1 MLLLLLLTMLQSAV
15 LLGGGWADAAMNYA
29 CCLLCLLG
37 TMACSA
43 SLAGL
48 LRAARRTHSGDE
60 AAASALQSCKQ
71 DACALG
77 GRRAAGLGLYRA
89 VAVAV
94 PVLAAIGPLGGT
106 SGSAA
111 GWVQLEPAEKLG
123 QAAGERGRVTSVFSL
138 GTAKPMMI
146 KPHPQQCNQMS
157 TAKKDR

>member
-1 MLLLLLLTMLQSAV
+1 MGACYDEQCVLTVLPCLMLHCLV
-15 LLGGGWADAAMNYA
+15 LH
-29 CCLLCLLG
+29 CSSRLLG
-37 TMACSA
+37 T
-43 SLAGL
+43 
-48 LRAARRTHSGDE
+48 HSGYQ
-60 AAASALQSCKQ
+60 AAAAALQSCQ
-71 DACALG
+71 QNARALG
-77 GRRAAGLGLYRA
+77 GRRAAGLGLYRT

-157 TAKKDR
+157 PAKKDR